1 MNPERQEFEK
11 MKSQGLLTVDDE
23 EDLDD
28 DDDEFTFPSF
38 ESFFGQN
45 TDFLYYT
52 PHMKLSYSPFLA
64 KCVGSLSNWEKLFTN
79 LFLGGTIPEALS
91 VLDLDHFRDH
101 LYVRS
106 PILKSWNPDTSSYEY
121 QYRDDGDHYITNPFF
136 PFIFYLTARASSP
149 PRTWSSQ
156 LYARLF
162 ALGTDDEEHTTT
174 SPLLENSTTKSSST
188 CCSPKELATA
198 AREWTLESIRRHSA
212 DPKGSDDSRCGGEW
226 FEAFLRATHR
236 DIYDDIDLS
245 DSSVLLRKNY
255 MKSEEHNGRKH
266 NIGKIQIPSCQD
278 GFDEILERFG
288 MDVASP
294 SEIVVTP
301 RVEVMAKILIDIWM
315 SNLIDFST
323 VLKVA
328 EVVSGAKGS
337 NVAVVCY
344 MGSAHTRKVAEFYIN
359 RMGFK
364 KKTFVGK
371 LDWDDN
377 EPHTLKLPSYM
388 WNISEMF

>member
-1 MNPERQEFEK
+1 
-11 MKSQGLLTVDDE
+11 
-23 EDLDD
+23 
-28 DDDEFTFPSF
+28 
-38 ESFFGQN
+38 
-45 TDFLYYT
+45 
-52 PHMKLSYSPFLA
+52 
-64 KCVGSLSNWEKLFTN
+64 LSNWEKLFTN

-136 PFIFYLTARASSP
+136 PFIFYLTAKASSP

-156 LYARLF
+156 LYARLC
-162 ALGTDDEEHTTT
+162 AHADSDDDEEQQHTT
-174 SPLLENSTTKSSST
+174 SPQQLLLEKNNSTKGSRTT
-188 CCSPKELATA
+188 TYCCSPNELAAA

-255 MKSEEHNGRKH
+255 MKSEEYNGRKY

-288 MDVASP
+288 MDVASSP
-294 SEIVVTP
+294 SEIIVTP

-328 EVVSGAKGS
+328 EVVAGAKKGS

-344 MGSAHTRKVAEFYIN
+344 MGSAHTRKVAEFYES

-371 LDWDDN
+371 LDWEDN
-377 EPHTLKLPSYM
+377 EPHTLKLPSSM
-388 WNISEMF
+388 WNISEMFE